1 MPRLL
6 LPLVAAAALVPLA
19 SAGIKWIS
27 PEAGATLTAG
37 TAISVEWEDD
47 GKEPKLADMLTY
59 QLSLMAG
66 GNKVDTFVSLHPV
79 TITCWQR
86 VTGATP
92 QGGPSRLTLAQQ
104 LVASITTSGSFA
116 VSNRASGLVGV
127 AVGEDSP
134 ENA

>member
-92 QGGPSRLTLAQQ
+92 Q
-104 LVASITTSGSFA
+104 
-116 VSNRASGLVGV
+116 
-127 AVGEDSP
+127 
-134 ENA
+134 